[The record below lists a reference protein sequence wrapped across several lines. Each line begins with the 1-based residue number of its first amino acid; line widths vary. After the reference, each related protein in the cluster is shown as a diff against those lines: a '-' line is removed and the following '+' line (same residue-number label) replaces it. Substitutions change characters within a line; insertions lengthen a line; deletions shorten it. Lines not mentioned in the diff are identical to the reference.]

1 MFCIDYLKVLC
12 NDPILKTNLSAQ
24 ASCVFCGIFNFFRC
38 CCKRCCCRMID
49 SCSSSNWLQ
58 RKVSLH
64 SPLMEVKEKKTWM
77 DCKIVDD
84 RGKNC
89 GRPDSFVKE
98 ISLESNYVKC
108 RSRTISCHYIKI
120 ETLKGA
126 NKRRKKMLRSSGFPL
141 LFLCGSISTSRKP
154 HEGPQ

>member
-1 MFCIDYLKVLC
+1 MDG
-12 NDPILKTNLSAQ
+12 Q
-24 ASCVFCGIFNFFRC
+24 
-38 CCKRCCCRMID
+38 
-49 SCSSSNWLQ
+49 Q
-58 RKVSLH
+58 
-64 SPLMEVKEKKTWM
+64 VKEKKTWM

-154 HEGPQ
+154 HERPQ